1 MRVDEYKNRWYVFLE
16 WEYVDAEIPSSY
28 KMINCKSYVMCE
40 KEKSMITIALDEYG
54 QFEKVGNNGN
64 AGNKQLVFIAG
75 LVYDD
80 KGCKNDAENE
90 KKRLDIFFKR
100 VAKSLGCIYP
110 EDLHLNRERD
120 NYNRI
125 AEFERALEAAL
136 PEFLEKGYFNGKPVD
151 NVKREGYYRFVMML
165 KSERGKSK
173 LNEKGTSRIIGDGYA
188 SNLYMNMA
196 YSTVSRLVLHNPLDL
211 EINKVNFELAT
222 RITMVPN
229 NDKETKIAY
238 ERLGF
243 KKDEEK
249 SNDKETAYQVA
260 NESNYRAA
268 ILRKVS
274 ELKRYDLQVE
284 NLSVNSINYNVRGKA
299 TEKYVFLYLSDMLC
313 SIFQHNKSGKT
324 FAEIQ
329 QSFIKKA
336 NELLPSKEHLFFA
349 YDDIDDILEEAIK
362 AYQEKD
368 YYQTL
373 ALLFKSKGIK
383 STFKEFYW
391 KQWFPM
397 VEQWIKEATD
407 RDSIETAILQFSR
420 YSRSNLLQQDELV
433 YLYDKLEPLVQKLDE
448 TNSHKYKF
456 YDAGITA
463 YNHIG
468 DSKTAEACFEKCK
481 EYLMYTHV
489 EDYLET
495 LNRRVV
501 MLNDQYRYEEALE
514 TVDEALLYH
523 DELCNLRSMLFS
535 GKSVPNIGKGR
546 TLSQKGQ
553 VLSYMRNPE
562 AESSFTQALDEFDT
576 HSADG
581 SGYSM
586 DYYIT
591 LSYLLHHYIDMGN
604 RESYEE
610 YAPRFF
616 GGKQAVMDQYAYLQH
631 MTEEEE
637 KNQSYKFA
645 FYVFIKALYTF
656 YVDDIKGDGRRTL
669 MKWAANPKDS
679 AKAKHLNGHPWEL
692 IYKYF
697 ALLSIQWDKPDYTE
711 GFVERMQTIVDQKD
725 AAIEN
730 IITGGLVEYYTA
742 IGDTTAAEAAKHRF
756 TECYTAKEDPTEA
769 EKEKNKL
776 KTDYEKWLV
785 YMFR

>member
-1 MRVDEYKNRWYVFLE
+1 MDDLS
-16 WEYVDAEIPSSY
+16 AEG
-28 KMINCKSYVMCE
+28 K
-40 KEKSMITIALDEYG
+40 KEFQKLGQKERKTDSGAKVYHIAD
-54 QFEKVGNNGN
+54 
-64 AGNKQLVFIAG
+64 
-75 LVYDD
+75 
-80 KGCKNDAENE
+80 
-90 KKRLDIFFKR
+90 
-100 VAKSLGCIYP
+100 
-110 EDLHLNRERD
+110 
-120 NYNRI
+120 
-125 AEFERALEAAL
+125 
-136 PEFLEKGYFNGKPVD
+136 
-151 NVKREGYYRFVMML
+151 
-165 KSERGKSK
+165 
-173 LNEKGTSRIIGDGYA
+173 
-188 SNLYMNMA
+188 
-196 YSTVSRLVLHNPLDL
+196 
-211 EINKVNFELAT
+211 
-222 RITMVPN
+222 
-229 NDKETKIAY
+229 
-238 ERLGF
+238 
-243 KKDEEK
+243 
-249 SNDKETAYQVA
+249 
-260 NESNYRAA
+260 ESNYKAA
-268 ILRKVS
+268 IVRKVS
-274 ELKRYDLQVE
+274 ELGRYDLQVHQ
-284 NLSVNSINYNVRGKA
+284 LSVDSINYNVRGKA

-313 SIFQHNKSGKT
+313 SIFQHNKSGQT
-324 FAEIQ
+324 FADMQ
-329 QSFIKKA
+329 QSFVKKA
-336 NELLPSKEHLFFA
+336 NELLASKEHLFFA
-349 YDDIDDILEEAIK
+349 YDDIDDILEEAIR

-383 STFKEFYW
+383 STFKDFYW

-397 VEQWIKEATD
+397 VEQWIAEATD
-407 RDSIETAILQFSR
+407 RDSIEAAILQFTR

-514 TVDEALLYH
+514 TVREALLYH
-523 DELCNLRSMLFS
+523 DELEPLRNMLFS
-535 GKSVPNIGKGR
+535 EKEVPNIGKGR
-546 TLSQKGQ
+546 TLSQQGQ
-553 VLSYMRNPE
+553 VLSYMRNSE
-562 AESSFTQALDEFDT
+562 AEASFKQALDEFDT
-576 HSADG
+576 PLADG

-616 GGKQAVMDQYAYLQH
+616 GGQQTVMDQYEYLQH

-656 YVDDIKGDGRRTL
+656 YADDIKGDGRRTL
-669 MKWAANPKDS
+669 LKWAANPKDS
-679 AKAKHLNGHPWEL
+679 SKAKHLNGHPWEL

-697 ALLSIQWDKPDYTE
+697 ALLSTRWDKPDYTE

-730 IITGGLVEYYTA
+730 IIIGGLIEYYTA
-742 IGDTTAAEAAKHRF
+742 IGDTTAAEEAKSRF
-756 TECYTAKEDPTEA
+756 KECYTDKEDSVEA

-776 KTDYEKWLV
+776 KNDHEKWLV
-785 YMFR
+785 YMFK

>member
-1 MRVDEYKNRWYVFLE
+1 MKKGKL
-16 WEYVDAEIPSSY
+16 
-28 KMINCKSYVMCE
+28 
-40 KEKSMITIALDEYG
+40 MITIALDEYG
-54 QFEKVGNNGN
+54 KFEKAGNNS
-64 AGNKQLVFIAG
+64 NKQLVFIAG

-80 KGCKNDAENE
+80 KGSSNDAENE
-90 KKRLDIFFKR
+90 KARLDLFFNK
-100 VAKSLGCIYP
+100 VAKSVRCRYP
-110 EDLHLNRERD
+110 EDLHLNSGCN

-125 AEFERALEAAL
+125 AEFEHALEAAL
-136 PEFLEKGYFNGKPVD
+136 PEFLEKGYFKGKPID
-151 NVKREGYYRFVMML
+151 NVKRKGRYRIVMML

-173 LNEKGTSRIIGDGYA
+173 LNEKSASRIIEDGYA

-196 YSTVSRLVLHNPLDL
+196 YSIVSRLVFHNPLDL
-211 EINKVNFELAT
+211 DINKVNFELAT
-222 RITMVPN
+222 RITMVSN
-229 NDKETKIAY
+229 GDKESILQY

-243 KKDEEK
+243 KRDEEK
-249 SNDKETAYQVA
+249 SKNGKIAYQVA

-284 NLSVNSINYNVRGKA
+284 NLSVRSINYKVRGEA
-299 TEKYVFLYLSDMLC
+299 TEKFAFLYLSDMLC
-313 SIFQHNKSGKT
+313 SIFQHNKSGQT
-324 FAEIQ
+324 FADIQ

-349 YDDIDDILEEAIK
+349 YDDIDDIFEEAIR

-368 YYQTL
+368 YYKTL

-383 STFKEFYW
+383 STFKDFYW

-397 VEQWIKEATD
+397 VEQWIEESTD
-407 RDSIETAILQFSR
+407 RDSIEAAILQFSR
-420 YSRSNLLQQDELV
+420 YSRSNLLKQDELV
-433 YLYDKLEPLVQKLDE
+433 YLYNKLEPLVQKLDE

-481 EYLMYTHV
+481 EYLLYTHV

-523 DELCNLRSMLFS
+523 DELDSLRNMLFS
-535 GKSVPNIGKGR
+535 GKEVPNIGKGR
-546 TLSQKGQ
+546 TLSQRGQ

-562 AESSFTQALDEFDT
+562 AETSFKQALDEFDT
-576 HSADG
+576 PSDDG
-581 SGYSM
+581 ARYSM

-591 LSYLLHHYIDMGN
+591 LSYRLHHYIDMGN

-616 GGKQAVMDQYAYLQH
+616 GGKQAVMDQYAYLQN

-645 FYVFIKALYTF
+645 FYVFIKAFYTF
-656 YVDDIKGDGRRTL
+656 YADDINSDEKRTL
-669 MKWAANPKDS
+669 IKWAANPKDS

-697 ALLSIQWDKPDYTE
+697 ALLSIRWDKPDYTE

-730 IITGGLVEYYTA
+730 IITAGLIEYYTA
-742 IGDTTAAEAAKHRF
+742 IGDAIVAEEAKSRF
-756 TECYTAKEDPTEA
+756 TECYTAKEDSTEA
-769 EKEKNKL
+769 GKEKNKL
-776 KTDYEKWLV
+776 KNDHEKWLV
-785 YMFR
+785 YMFK

>member
-1 MRVDEYKNRWYVFLE
+1 
-16 WEYVDAEIPSSY
+16 
-28 KMINCKSYVMCE
+28 
-40 KEKSMITIALDEYG
+40 MITIALDEYG
-54 QFEKVGNNGN
+54 QFEKAGNN
-64 AGNKQLVFIAG
+64 GNKQLVFIAG

-80 KGCKNDAENE
+80 KGSSNDLENE
-90 KKRLDIFFKR
+90 KARLDLFFKR
-100 VAKSLGCIYP
+100 VAGAVRCRYP
-110 EDLHLNRERD
+110 EDLHINSGCN
-120 NYNRI
+120 NYDHI
-125 AEFERALEAAL
+125 AEFERALETAL
-136 PEFLEKGYFNGKPVD
+136 PEFLENGYFKGKPLD
-151 NVKREGYYRFVMML
+151 NVKRKGYYRIVMML

-173 LNEKGTSRIIGDGYA
+173 LNEKGTSRIIEDGYA

-196 YSTVSRLVLHNPLDL
+196 YSMVSRLVFHNPLDL
-211 EINKVNFELAT
+211 EIDKVKFELAT
-222 RITMVPN
+222 RIIMVPN
-229 NDKETKIAY
+229 GDKEAKLEY
-238 ERLGF
+238 ERLGY

-249 SNDKETAYQVA
+249 SGNGKTAYQVA

-274 ELKRYDLQVE
+274 ELKRYNLQVE
-284 NLSVNSINYNVRGKA
+284 NLSVNSINYKVRGEK
-299 TEKYVFLYLSDMLC
+299 TEKYAFLYLSDMLC
-313 SIFQHNKSGKT
+313 SIFQHNKSGQT
-324 FAEIQ
+324 FADIQ

-349 YDDIDDILEEAIK
+349 YDDIDDIFEEAIR

-383 STFKEFYW
+383 STFKDFYW

-397 VEQWIKEATD
+397 VEQWIAEATD
-407 RDSIETAILQFSR
+407 RDSIEAAILQFSR

-514 TVDEALLYH
+514 TVDEALSYH
-523 DELCNLRSMLFS
+523 ELLIPLRSMLFS
-535 GKSVPNIGKGR
+535 EKQVPNIGKGR
-546 TLSQKGQ
+546 TLSQQGQ

-562 AESSFTQALDEFDT
+562 AETSFEDALAEFDT
-576 HSADG
+576 PLADG
-581 SGYSM
+581 SGHSM

-616 GGKQAVMDQYAYLQH
+616 GGQQTVMDQYAYLQH
-631 MTEEEE
+631 MTKEEE

-645 FYVFIKALYTF
+645 FFVFIKALYTF
-656 YVDDIKGDGRRTL
+656 YADDIKGDGRRTL
-669 MKWAANPKDS
+669 LKWAANPKDS
-679 AKAKHLNGHPWEL
+679 AKVKHLNGHPWEL
-692 IYKYF
+692 IYKYY
-697 ALLSIQWDKPDYTE
+697 ALLSIRWDKLDYTE

-730 IITGGLVEYYTA
+730 LITAGLIEYYTV
-742 IGDTTAAEAAKHRF
+742 IGDTTEAEEAKSRF
-756 TECYTAKEDPTEA
+756 KECYTDKEDPTEA

-776 KTDYEKWLV
+776 KTDHEKWLV
-785 YMFR
+785 YMFK

>member
-1 MRVDEYKNRWYVFLE
+1 MKKRKL
-16 WEYVDAEIPSSY
+16 
-28 KMINCKSYVMCE
+28 
-40 KEKSMITIALDEYG
+40 MITIALDEYG
-54 QFEKVGNNGN
+54 KFEKARNNS
-64 AGNKQLVFIAG
+64 NKQLVFIAG

-80 KGCKNDAENE
+80 KGSSNDAENE
-90 KKRLDIFFKR
+90 KVRLDLFFNK
-100 VAKSLGCIYP
+100 VAKSVRCKYP
-110 EDLHLNRERD
+110 EDLHLNSGCN

-125 AEFERALEAAL
+125 AEFEGALDAAL
-136 PEFLEKGYFNGKPVD
+136 PEFLEKGYFKGKPVD
-151 NVKREGYYRFVMML
+151 NVKRKGYYRFVMML

-173 LNEKGTSRIIGDGYA
+173 LNETGTSDIIKDSYA

-196 YSTVSRLVLHNPLDL
+196 YSIVSRLAFHNPFDL
-211 EINKVNFELAT
+211 EIKKVNFELPT
-222 RITMVPN
+222 RKLGVADLTAKGK
-229 NDKETKIAY
+229 KEFQKLGHKERKTDGGAKVYHIA
-238 ERLGF
+238 
-243 KKDEEK
+243 D
-249 SNDKETAYQVA
+249 
-260 NESNYRAA
+260 ESNYKAA
-268 ILRKVS
+268 IVRKVS
-274 ELKRYDLQVE
+274 ELGRYDLQVHQ
-284 NLSVNSINYNVRGKA
+284 LSVDSINYNVRGKA

-313 SIFQHNKSGKT
+313 SIFQHNKSGQT
-324 FAEIQ
+324 FADIQ

-336 NELLPSKEHLFFA
+336 KELLPSKEHLFFA
-349 YDDIDDILEEAIK
+349 YDDIDDIFEEAIR

-368 YYQTL
+368 YYKTL

-383 STFKEFYW
+383 STFKDFYW

-397 VEQWIKEATD
+397 VEQWIEESTD
-407 RDSIETAILQFSR
+407 RDSIEAAILQFSR
-420 YSRSNLLQQDELV
+420 YSRSNLLKQDELV
-433 YLYDKLEPLVQKLDE
+433 YLYDMLESLVQKLDE

-481 EYLMYTHV
+481 EYLVYTHV

-523 DELCNLRSMLFS
+523 DELDSLRNMLFS
-535 GKSVPNIGKGR
+535 RKEVPNIGKGR
-546 TLSQKGQ
+546 TLSQRGQ

-562 AESSFTQALDEFDT
+562 AETSFKQALDEFDT
-576 HSADG
+576 PSDD
-581 SGYSM
+581 STRYSM

-591 LSYLLHHYIDMGN
+591 LSYQLHYYIDMGN
-604 RESYEE
+604 RESYEK

-616 GGKQAVMDQYAYLQH
+616 GGKQAVMDQYAYLQN

-656 YVDDIKGDGRRTL
+656 YADDINSDEKRTL
-669 MKWAANPKDS
+669 IKWAANPKDS

-697 ALLSIQWDKPDYTE
+697 ALLSIRWDKPDYTE
-711 GFVERMQTIVDQKD
+711 GFVARMQTIVDQKYV
-725 AAIEN
+725 AIEN
-730 IITGGLVEYYTA
+730 IITAGLIEYYTA
-742 IGDTTAAEAAKHRF
+742 IGDATATEEAKSRF
-756 TECYTAKEDPTEA
+756 TECYTAKEDSTEA

-776 KTDYEKWLV
+776 KTDHEKWLV
-785 YMFR
+785 YMFK

>member
-1 MRVDEYKNRWYVFLE
+1 
-16 WEYVDAEIPSSY
+16 
-28 KMINCKSYVMCE
+28 
-40 KEKSMITIALDEYG
+40 MITIALDEYG
-54 QFEKVGNNGN
+54 QFEKAGNNGN
-64 AGNKQLVFIAG
+64 NGNKGKKQLVFIAG

-80 KGCKNDAENE
+80 KGHQNDAENE
-90 KKRLDIFFKR
+90 KTRLDLFFRK
-100 VAKSLGCIYP
+100 VARSVGCGYP
-110 EDLHLNRERD
+110 EDLHLNSERN

-125 AEFERALEAAL
+125 AEFERALEGAL
-136 PEFLEKGYFNGKPVD
+136 PEFLEKGYFKGKPVD
-151 NVKREGYYRFVMML
+151 IVKRKGYYRFVMML

-173 LNEKGTSRIIGDGYA
+173 LNETGTSDIIKDSYA

-196 YSTVSRLVLHNPLDL
+196 YSMVSRLVFHNPLDL
-211 EINKVNFELAT
+211 EIKKVNFELPT
-222 RITMVPN
+222 RKLGV
-229 NDKETKIAY
+229 DDLSAEGKKEFQKLGQKERKTDSGAKVYHIA
-238 ERLGF
+238 
-243 KKDEEK
+243 D
-249 SNDKETAYQVA
+249 
-260 NESNYRAA
+260 ESNYKSA
-268 ILRKVS
+268 IVRKVS
-274 ELKRYDLQVE
+274 ELGRYDLQVHQ
-284 NLSVNSINYNVRGKA
+284 LSVDSINYNVRGKA

-313 SIFQHNKSGKT
+313 SIFQHNKSGQT
-324 FAEIQ
+324 FADIQ

-336 NELLPSKEHLFFA
+336 NELLASKEHLFFA
-349 YDDIDDILEEAIK
+349 YDDIDDILEEAIR

-391 KQWFPM
+391 KQWFPV
-397 VEQWIKEATD
+397 VEQWIAEATD
-407 RDSIETAILQFSR
+407 RDSIEAAILQFTR

-514 TVDEALLYH
+514 TVREALLYH
-523 DELCNLRSMLFS
+523 DELEPLRNMLFS
-535 GKSVPNIGKGR
+535 EKEVPNIGKGR
-546 TLSQKGQ
+546 TLSQQGQ
-553 VLSYMRNPE
+553 VLSYMRNSE
-562 AESSFTQALDEFDT
+562 AEASFKQALDEFDT
-576 HSADG
+576 PLADG

-616 GGKQAVMDQYAYLQH
+616 GGQQTVMDQYEYLQH

-656 YVDDIKGDGRRTL
+656 YADDIKGDGRRTL
-669 MKWAANPKDS
+669 LKWAANPKDS
-679 AKAKHLNGHPWEL
+679 SKAKHLNGHPWEL

-697 ALLSIQWDKPDYTE
+697 ALLSNRWDKPDYTE

-730 IITGGLVEYYTA
+730 IITGDLIEYYTV
-742 IGDTTAAEAAKHRF
+742 IGDTTAAKEAKRRF
-756 TECYTAKEDPTEA
+756 TECYTAKEDPAEA

-776 KTDYEKWLV
+776 KTDHEKWLV
-785 YMFR
+785 YMFK

>member
-1 MRVDEYKNRWYVFLE
+1 MKKGKL
-16 WEYVDAEIPSSY
+16 
-28 KMINCKSYVMCE
+28 
-40 KEKSMITIALDEYG
+40 MITIALDEYG
-54 QFEKVGNNGN
+54 KFEKAGNNS
-64 AGNKQLVFIAG
+64 NKQLVFIAG

-80 KGCKNDAENE
+80 KGSSNDAENE
-90 KKRLDIFFKR
+90 KARLDLFFNK
-100 VAKSLGCIYP
+100 VAKSVRCRYP
-110 EDLHLNRERD
+110 EDLHLNSGCN

-125 AEFERALEAAL
+125 AEFEGALEAAL
-136 PEFLEKGYFNGKPVD
+136 PEFLEKGYFKGTPVD
-151 NVKREGYYRFVMML
+151 NVKRKGYYRFVMML

-173 LNEKGTSRIIGDGYA
+173 LNEIGTSDIIKDSYA

-196 YSTVSRLVLHNPLDL
+196 YSIVSRLAFHNPFDL
-211 EINKVNFELAT
+211 EIKKVNFELPT
-222 RITMVPN
+222 RKLGVADLTAKGK
-229 NDKETKIAY
+229 KEFQKLGHKERKTDGGAKVYHIA
-238 ERLGF
+238 
-243 KKDEEK
+243 D
-249 SNDKETAYQVA
+249 
-260 NESNYRAA
+260 ESNYKAA
-268 ILRKVS
+268 IVRKVS
-274 ELKRYDLQVE
+274 ELGRYDLQVHQ
-284 NLSVNSINYNVRGKA
+284 LSVDSVNYNVRGKA

-313 SIFQHNKSGKT
+313 SILQRNKSGQT
-324 FAEIQ
+324 FADIQ

-349 YDDIDDILEEAIK
+349 YDDIDDIFEEAIR

-368 YYQTL
+368 YYKTL

-383 STFKEFYW
+383 STFKDFYW

-397 VEQWIKEATD
+397 VEQWIEESTD
-407 RDSIETAILQFSR
+407 RDSIEAAILQFSR
-420 YSRSNLLQQDELV
+420 YSRSNLLKQDELV
-433 YLYDKLEPLVQKLDE
+433 YLYNKLEPLVQKLDE

-481 EYLMYTHV
+481 EYLLYTHV

-523 DELCNLRSMLFS
+523 DELDSLRNMLFS
-535 GKSVPNIGKGR
+535 GREVPNIGKGR
-546 TLSQKGQ
+546 TLSQRGQ

-562 AESSFTQALDEFDT
+562 AETSFKQALDEFDT
-576 HSADG
+576 PSDDG
-581 SGYSM
+581 ARYSM

-591 LSYLLHHYIDMGN
+591 LSYRLHHYIDMGN

-616 GGKQAVMDQYAYLQH
+616 GGKQAVMDQYAYLQN

-656 YVDDIKGDGRRTL
+656 YADDINSDEKRTL
-669 MKWAANPKDS
+669 IKWAANPKDS

-697 ALLSIQWDKPDYTE
+697 ALLSIRWDKPDYTE

-725 AAIEN
+725 VAIEN
-730 IITGGLVEYYTA
+730 IITAGLIEYYTA
-742 IGDTTAAEAAKHRF
+742 IGDAIVAEEAKSRF
-756 TECYTAKEDPTEA
+756 TECYTAKEDSTEA

-776 KTDYEKWLV
+776 RTDHEKWLV
-785 YMFR
+785 YMFK

>member
-1 MRVDEYKNRWYVFLE
+1 
-16 WEYVDAEIPSSY
+16 
-28 KMINCKSYVMCE
+28 
-40 KEKSMITIALDEYG
+40 MITIALDEYG
-54 QFEKVGNNGN
+54 QFEKTGKN
-64 AGNKQLVFIAG
+64 GNKQLVFIAG

-80 KGCKNDAENE
+80 KGSSNDAENE
-90 KKRLDIFFKR
+90 KARLDLFFKK
-100 VAKSLGCIYP
+100 VAKSVRCRYP
-110 EDLHLNRERD
+110 EDLHLNSGRN

-125 AEFERALEAAL
+125 TEFEGALEAAL
-136 PEFLEKGYFNGKPVD
+136 PEFLEKGYFKGKPVD
-151 NVKREGYYRFVMML
+151 NVKRKGYYRFVMML

-173 LNEKGTSRIIGDGYA
+173 LNETGTSDIIKDSYA

-196 YSTVSRLVLHNPLDL
+196 YSIVSRLAFHNPLDL
-211 EINKVNFELAT
+211 EIKKVNFELPT
-222 RITMVPN
+222 RKLGVADITAKG
-229 NDKETKIAY
+229 KEEFQRFGHKEKDTKSGTKVYHIA
-238 ERLGF
+238 
-243 KKDEEK
+243 D
-249 SNDKETAYQVA
+249 
-260 NESNYRAA
+260 ESNYKAA
-268 ILRKVS
+268 IVRKVS
-274 ELKRYDLQVE
+274 ELGRYDLQVHQ
-284 NLSVNSINYNVRGKA
+284 LSVDSINYNVRGKA

-313 SIFQHNKSGKT
+313 SILQHNKSGQT
-324 FAEIQ
+324 FADIQ

-349 YDDIDDILEEAIK
+349 YDDIDDILEAAIR

-368 YYQTL
+368 YYKTL

-391 KQWFPM
+391 KQWFPK
-397 VEQWIKEATD
+397 VEQWIEEATD
-407 RDSIETAILQFSR
+407 QDSIEAAILQFSR
-420 YSRSNLLQQDELV
+420 YSRSNLLQQDELI
-433 YLYDKLEPLVQKLDE
+433 YLYDMLEPLVQKLDE

-468 DSKTAEACFEKCK
+468 DSKTAEACFVKCK

-514 TVDEALLYH
+514 TVDEALSYH
-523 DELCNLRSMLFS
+523 ELLSPLRSMLFS
-535 GKSVPNIGKGR
+535 EQEVRNIGKGR
-546 TLSQKGQ
+546 ALSQRGQ
-553 VLSYMRNPE
+553 VLSYMRNPD
-562 AESSFTQALDEFDT
+562 AETSFKQALDEFDT
-576 HSADG
+576 PSDDG
-581 SGYSM
+581 TRYLM

-591 LSYLLHHYIDMGN
+591 LSYRLHHYIDMGN
-604 RESYEE
+604 RESYEK

-616 GGKQAVMDQYAYLQH
+616 GGKQAVMDQYAYLQN

-656 YVDDIKGDGRRTL
+656 YADDINSDEKRIL

-679 AKAKHLNGHPWEL
+679 TKAKHLNGHPWEL

-697 ALLSIQWDKPDYTE
+697 ALLSIRWDKPDYTE

-730 IITGGLVEYYTA
+730 IITAGLIEYYTA
-742 IGDTTAAEAAKHRF
+742 IGDATAAEKAKSRF
-756 TECYTAKEDPTEA
+756 TECYTAKEDPVEE
-769 EKEKNKL
+769 EKEKQKL
-776 KTDYEKWLV
+776 KIAHEKSLV
-785 YMFR
+785 YMFK

>member
-1 MRVDEYKNRWYVFLE
+1 
-16 WEYVDAEIPSSY
+16 
-28 KMINCKSYVMCE
+28 
-40 KEKSMITIALDEYG
+40 MITIALDEYG
-54 QFEKVGNNGN
+54 QFEKAGNNDNNGN
-64 AGNKQLVFIAG
+64 NQLVFIAG
-75 LVYDD
+75 LIYNDNN
-80 KGCKNDAENE
+80 KGKDAKHE
-90 KKRLDIFFKR
+90 KCRLDNFFKS
-100 VAKSLGCIYP
+100 VAKTVGCQYP
-110 EDLHLNRERD
+110 KDLHGNDSDAVKLEQA
-120 NYNRI
+120 I
-125 AEFERALEAAL
+125 ASAL
-136 PEFLEKGYFNGKPVD
+136 PEFLGKGTHNRKPLFNQTRKGY
-151 NVKREGYYRFVMML
+151 YQIVMML
-165 KSERGKSK
+165 KSEKGKSK
-173 LNEKGTSRIIGDGYA
+173 LDYDDTSAIIKDSYA

-196 YSTVSRLVLHNPLDL
+196 YSMVSRLVFHNPLNL
-211 EINKVNFELAT
+211 EINRVNFELAT
-222 RITMVPN
+222 RMIMVPN
-229 NDKETKIAY
+229 SDREAKQAY
-238 ERLGF
+238 ERLGY
-243 KKDEEK
+243 KVDVEK
-249 SNDKETAYQVA
+249 SGNGKTAYQVA

-284 NLSVNSINYNVRGKA
+284 NLSVNSINYKVKGEK

-324 FAEIQ
+324 FADIQ
-329 QSFIKKA
+329 QSFIKQA
-336 NELLPSKEHLFFA
+336 NELLPPEEPSKEHLFFA
-349 YDDIDDILEEAIK
+349 YDDIDDILEEAIR

-368 YYQTL
+368 YYKTL
-373 ALLFKSKGIK
+373 ALLFKSKGVT
-383 STFKEFYW
+383 STFKDLYW

-397 VEQWIKEATD
+397 VEQWIEEATD
-407 RDSIETAILQFSR
+407 RDSIEAAILQFSR

-501 MLNDQYRYEEALE
+501 MLNDQYRYNDALATVEEALI
-514 TVDEALLYH
+514 YH
-523 DELCNLRSMLFS
+523 KKIGEVRNDLFS
-535 GKSVPNIGKGR
+535 GKKIPNIGKGR
-546 TLSQKGQ
+546 TLSQAGQ
-553 VLSYMRNPE
+553 VLSYMRDTKAE
-562 AESSFTQALDEFDT
+562 AYFIKVLEEFDIT
-576 HSADG
+576 SNDG
-581 SGYSM
+581 VRYSM

-591 LSYLLHHYIDMGN
+591 LSYLLHHYIDMEN

-616 GGKQAVMDQYAYLQH
+616 GGKQAVMEQYAYLQN
-631 MTEEEE
+631 MMAEEE

-656 YVDDIKGDGRRTL
+656 YTDTISDKDQLIL
-669 MKWAANPKDS
+669 LKWAVNPKDS
-679 AKAKHLNGHPWEL
+679 DNPKESDKVKHLNGHPWEL

-697 ALLSIQWDKPDYTE
+697 ALLSIQWDKPAYT
-711 GFVERMQTIVDQKD
+711 GRLFDRMQTVVDQKD

-730 IITGGLVEYYTA
+730 IIVGGLIEYYTA
-742 IGDTTAAEAAKHRF
+742 IGDTTAAEEAKRRF
-756 TECYTAKEDPTEA
+756 TECYTDKEDPAEA
-769 EKEKNKL
+769 EKEKHKL
-776 KTDYEKWLV
+776 KTDHEKWLV

>member
-1 MRVDEYKNRWYVFLE
+1 
-16 WEYVDAEIPSSY
+16 
-28 KMINCKSYVMCE
+28 
-40 KEKSMITIALDEYG
+40 MITIALDEYG
-54 QFEKVGNNGN
+54 QFEKAGNNGN
-64 AGNKQLVFIAG
+64 NGNKGNKGNKQLVFIAG

-80 KGCKNDAENE
+80 KGHQNDAENE
-90 KKRLDIFFKR
+90 KARLDLFFRK
-100 VAKSLGCIYP
+100 VARSVGCEYP
-110 EDLHLNRERD
+110 HDLHVNDADGVKLEH
-120 NYNRI
+120 
-125 AEFERALEAAL
+125 ALETAL
-136 PEFLEKGYFNGKPVD
+136 PEFLKNGKFKGVPVH
-151 NVKREGYYRFVMML
+151 NVDREGFYRFVMIL

-173 LNEKGTSRIIGDGYA
+173 LNEKGTSDIIKDSYA

-196 YSTVSRLVLHNPLDL
+196 YSMVSRLVFHNPLDL
-211 EINKVNFELAT
+211 DVKKVNFELPT
-222 RITMVPN
+222 RKVGVAGLTAKGKAEFQKLGHKE
-229 NDKETKIAY
+229 KETNSGAKVYHIA
-238 ERLGF
+238 
-243 KKDEEK
+243 D
-249 SNDKETAYQVA
+249 
-260 NESNYRAA
+260 ESNYKAA
-268 ILRKVS
+268 IVRKVS
-274 ELKRYDLQVE
+274 ELGRYDIQVHQ
-284 NLSVNSINYNVRGKA
+284 LSVDSINYNVRGKA

-313 SIFQHNKSGKT
+313 SIFQHNKSGQS
-324 FAEIQ
+324 FADMQ

-336 NELLPSKEHLFFA
+336 HELLPSKEHLFFA
-349 YDDIDDILEEAIK
+349 YDDIDDILEEAIR

-383 STFKEFYW
+383 STFKDLYW
-391 KQWFPM
+391 KQWFPK
-397 VEQWIKEATD
+397 VEQWIEEATD
-407 RDSIETAILQFSR
+407 RDSIEAAILQFSR

-468 DSKTAEACFEKCK
+468 DSKTAEVCFEKCK

-514 TVDEALLYH
+514 TVDEALSYH
-523 DELCNLRSMLFS
+523 ELLSPLRSMLFS
-535 GKSVPNIGKGR
+535 EKEVRNIGKGR
-546 TLSQKGQ
+546 TLSQRGQ

-562 AESSFTQALDEFDT
+562 AENSFKQALDEFDT
-576 HSADG
+576 PLADG

-616 GGKQAVMDQYAYLQH
+616 GGQQTVMDQYEYLQH

-656 YVDDIKGDGRRTL
+656 YADDIKGDGRRTL
-669 MKWAANPKDS
+669 LKWAANPKDS
-679 AKAKHLNGHPWEL
+679 SKAKHLNGHPWEL

-697 ALLSIQWDKPDYTE
+697 ALLSTRWDKPDYTE
-711 GFVERMQTIVDQKD
+711 GFVERMQTIVNQKD

-730 IITGGLVEYYTA
+730 IITAGLIEYYTA
-742 IGDTTAAEAAKHRF
+742 IDDTTAAEEAKSRF
-756 TECYTAKEDPTEA
+756 KECYTAKEDLAEA

-776 KTDYEKWLV
+776 KTDHEKWLV